1 MRQKQFVTRMFGE
14 SITERMRE
22 LNMSKAD
29 LARDAEISRSTLN
42 RAIEGRSVH
51 VGTIVAICHAL
62 GVESVED
69 TDFWETDYYN
79 PKIDAV

>member
-14 SITERMRE
+14 AITERMRE

-29 LARDAEISRSTLN
+29 LARSAEISRSTLN

-79 PKIDAV
+79 PKIDAI

>member
-14 SITERMRE
+14 AITERMRE

-29 LARDAEISRSTLN
+29 LARTAEISRSTLS
-42 RAIEGRSVH
+42 RAIEGRSVRE
-51 VGTIVAICHAL
+51 GTIVAICHAL

-79 PKIDAV
+79 PKIDAI

>member
-1 MRQKQFVTRMFGE
+1 MRQKQFTTRMYGE
-14 SITERMRE
+14 AIRERMQE

-29 LARDAEISRSTLN
+29 LIRTAEISRSTLN

-51 VGTIVAICHAL
+51 MGSIVAICHAL
-62 GVESVED
+62 GGESVED

-79 PKIDAV
+79 PKIDAI

>member
-1 MRQKQFVTRMFGE
+1 MFGE

-51 VGTIVAICHAL
+51 MGTIVAICHAL

-79 PKIDAV
+79 PKFDAV

>member
-1 MRQKQFVTRMFGE
+1 MRQKQFVTRMYSDG
-14 SITERMRE
+14 ILER
-22 LNMSKAD
+22 LDALGMSKAD
-29 LARDAEISRSTLN
+29 LARSAEISRSTLN

-51 VGTIVAICHAL
+51 MGTIVAICHAL

-79 PKIDAV
+79 PKIDAI

>member
-1 MRQKQFVTRMFGE
+1 MRQKQFTTRMYGE
-14 SITERMRE
+14 AIRERMQE

-29 LARDAEISRSTLN
+29 LIRTAEISRSTLN

-62 GVESVED
+62 GVESAED

-79 PKIDAV
+79 PKIDAI

>member
-1 MRQKQFVTRMFGE
+1 MGQKKFTTRMYGNALL
-14 SITERMRE
+14 ER
-22 LNMSKAD
+22 LDALGMSKTD
-29 LARDAEISRSTLN
+29 LARTAEISRSTLN

-51 VGTIVAICHAL
+51 MGTIVAICHAL

-79 PKIDAV
+79 PKNDAV

>member
-1 MRQKQFVTRMFGE
+1 MQQKQFTSRMFGE

-51 VGTIVAICHAL
+51 MGTIVAICHAL

>member
-1 MRQKQFVTRMFGE
+1 MRLKQFVTRMFGE
-14 SITERMRE
+14 AITERMRE

-29 LARDAEISRSTLN
+29 LTRTAEISRSTLN

-51 VGTIVAICHAL
+51 MGTIVAICHAL

-79 PKIDAV
+79 PKIDAI

>member
-14 SITERMRE
+14 AITERMRE

-29 LARDAEISRSTLN
+29 LARTAEISRSTLN
-42 RAIEGRSVH
+42 RAIEGRSVR

-79 PKIDAV
+79 PKIDAI

>member
-14 SITERMRE
+14 AITERMRD

-29 LARDAEISRSTLN
+29 LTRTAEISRSTLN

-51 VGTIVAICHAL
+51 MGTIVAICHAL

-79 PKIDAV
+79 PKIDAI

>member
-14 SITERMRE
+14 AIAERMRE

-29 LARDAEISRSTLN
+29 LARSAEISRSTLN

-51 VGTIVAICHAL
+51 MGTIAAICHAL

-79 PKIDAV
+79 PKIDAI

>member
-1 MRQKQFVTRMFGE
+1 MRQKQFTTRMYGE
-14 SITERMRE
+14 AIRERMQE

-29 LARDAEISRSTLN
+29 LIRTAEISRSTLN

-51 VGTIVAICHAL
+51 MGTIVAICHAL

-69 TDFWETDYYN
+69 TDFWETDYHN
-79 PKIDAV
+79 PKIDAI